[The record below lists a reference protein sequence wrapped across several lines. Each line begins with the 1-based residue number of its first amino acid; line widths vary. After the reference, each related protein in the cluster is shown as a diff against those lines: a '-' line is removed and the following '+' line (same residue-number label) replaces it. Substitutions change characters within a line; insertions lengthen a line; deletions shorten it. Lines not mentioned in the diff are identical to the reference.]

1 MGFTHLFPL
10 QLKCEKKN
18 EGFENFMYEMAKNLL
33 PVKKKFFYII
43 LRISSLDNIR
53 VYLVLHF

>member
-33 PVKKKFFYII
+33 PVKKK
-43 LRISSLDNIR
+43 
-53 VYLVLHF
+53 VLLHYTANFIAR